1 MTTDRHRMKLFDTCI
16 ALEVIWFQIT
26 ISMRS
31 KNMFRVGLESMDK
44 FKNVSSKKRK
54 DEANTHDTNIVTKK
68 LGRTHGP

>member
-31 KNMFRVGLESMDK
+31 KNMFRVGVESMDTVK
-44 FKNVSSKKRK
+44 KVSSNKK
-54 DEANTHDTNIVTKK
+54 
-68 LGRTHGP
+68 G